1 MNGEHKPQLRTNYKP
16 KQNID
21 KNFTINSSYHES
33 TRRHYATSPGE
44 NKKIDE
50 SPKGRRHIQTPHN
63 KDHIV
68 FETPIEKE
76 RPKPF
81 EKPRPNTKPEF
92 HSKKFAPSRPI
103 LKSINAS
110 SISFNY
116 CADNNANTN
125 NAKRN
130 INTRI
135 DPASLPAAGYKTG
148 FHGIR

>member
-1 MNGEHKPQLRTNYKP
+1 MNGEQKPQLRTNYRP
-16 KQNID
+16 KENIG
-21 KNFTINSSYHES
+21 KNFTVNSNYHES
-33 TRRHYATSPGE
+33 TRRHYNTSPGE
-44 NKKIDE
+44 NKKTVE
-50 SPKGRRHIQTPHN
+50 TPRGRRHIETSIN

-68 FETPIEKE
+68 FETPEEKV

-92 HSKKFAPSRPI
+92 HSKKFTPSRPI
-103 LKSINAS
+103 LKSHNAS

-116 CADNNANTN
+116 SAENTNTN
-125 NAKRN
+125 NIKRN
-130 INTRI
+130 VNTRV